1 MNSGAG
7 AEDYALDPS
16 LLFRQIG
23 RVCKVV
29 ALVIRNLLSSS
40 LTVVILRVQSPDLV
54 VVVLGIGMAG
64 QKRTFG
70 NVGSGGDN

>member
-23 RVCKVV
+23 RVCKVN
-29 ALVIRNLLSSS
+29 ALVIGNLLSSS
-40 LTVVILRVQSPDLV
+40 LTVVILRIQSPV
-54 VVVLGIGMAG
+54 MVA
-64 QKRTFG
+64 
-70 NVGSGGDN
+70 